1 MTCNLETS
9 QFPESNIQLL
19 LPFAHAAQ
27 GVRVVIKFLKQKWNL
42 YRQGIFL
49 WYADNTLIIFW
60 AVDILLKFL
69 SIRILMIL
77 FFSRLSSK
85 IFLDM
90 QFRNWWY
97 FGQGMILPFAG
108 IGVERNGMG
117 RLLHSG
123 AACFTQNPS
132 FLNLIWNFDPKF
144 NTFLTL
150 LHYIWFT
157 KILEEKRNFHRR
169 AW

>member
-42 YRQGIFL
+42 YGQGIFL

-108 IGVERNGMG
+108 IGVERNGKVAAQWSSLFYPESILSKPDLKFRPQRG
-117 RLLHSG
+117 WLLSH
-123 AACFTQNPS
+123 TP
-132 FLNLIWNFDPKF
+132 
-144 NTFLTL
+144 
-150 LHYIWFT
+150 
-157 KILEEKRNFHRR
+157 
-169 AW
+169 